1 MTDTDVTEVDVS
13 EVDGTDLGEIEVP
26 ATTEVRRRVPLAA
39 ALGVAGAVLA
49 IAYLVRA
56 VDSGSALDWS
66 LFAFMTVLGGV
77 YLAALVDAR
86 APLLVADGHGLRIRR
101 GRSWHG
107 LPWTEVER
115 VEHLAPRGPLRD
127 GRLDVIGADGT
138 EWGVRLGLASRVTGA
153 GDDLATTLLAHSG
166 YTADVVEIDL
176 VPADE
181 LVADEPDDES
191 GDRPDDEPDRPTEAE
206 GDVEVRDP
214 AVVTHA
220 PDAAVEAPEDR
231 REAPEAPAAPAAPAA
246 PVAFASP
253 TPNPLRALVR
263 AARSE
268 SRRHQEPGAEPAP
281 VPVENVRPLT
291 GDDTQSWSM
300 DALPAD
306 EDGTVVIGDLSD
318 VPLAVD
324 PVVGPE
330 LASARARLGL
340 SIDQLADR
348 TRIRPHVIEAIEVD
362 DFAPCGGDFYARGH
376 LRTLARVLGV
386 DVAPLLAAYDE
397 RYADAPVDPR
407 RVFESELATGFG
419 GSIRGTRGGPN
430 WSVLVAAVMA
440 VVLVWAVARL
450 VTEGTGAEE
459 ARPRLNASG
468 GLANGTTANAA
479 KVPVVLTATGGGATV
494 VVRDAGGNVVYD
506 GAIAF
511 MQSVTLK
518 VAPPVRVQSSDG
530 SVTVSVDGD
539 DRGEMGKTG
548 QESSATYVVR

>member
-1 MTDTDVTEVDVS
+1 VTDVTETDVTEVDV
-13 EVDGTDLGEIEVP
+13 DPTDIDEAVVP
-26 ATTEVRRRVPLAA
+26 ATTEVRRHVPLAA

-56 VDSGSALDWS
+56 VDSGSVLDWS

-107 LPWTEVER
+107 VPWSEVDR

-127 GRLDVIGADGT
+127 GRLDVFGTDGT
-138 EWGVRLGLASRVTGA
+138 EWAVRLGLASRVTGA
-153 GDDLATTLLAHSG
+153 GDDLATTLLAHSD
-166 YTADVVEIDL
+166 YTADIVEIDL
-176 VPADE
+176 VPADR
-181 LVADEPDDES
+181 L
-191 GDRPDDEPDRPTEAE
+191 PDDEP
-206 GDVEVRDP
+206 
-214 AVVTHA
+214 VTGE
-220 PDAAVEAPEDR
+220 PVTDEQ
-231 REAPEAPAAPAAPAA
+231 PEAALEQPQGPEQQHDEPEPVQPKHVQSELDEPETPAPVA

-253 TPNPLRALVR
+253 TPHPLRALVR

-268 SRRHQEPGAEPAP
+268 SRHQQQPEPALEP
-281 VPVENVRPLT
+281 VVNVRPLAS
-291 GDDTQSWSM
+291 DDTQSWSM
-300 DALPAD
+300 EDQPSD
-306 EDGTVVIGDLSD
+306 EDGTIVIGDLSD

-330 LASARARLGL
+330 LAGARTRLGL

-386 DVAPLLAAYDE
+386 DVAPLLDAYDE
-397 RYADAPVDPR
+397 RYSDAPVDPR

-479 KVPVVLTATGGGATV
+479 KVPFVLTATGGGATV

-506 GAIAF
+506 GAVAF
-511 MQSVTLK
+511 MQSITLK

-530 SVTVSVDGD
+530 SVTVTIDGD

>member
-1 MTDTDVTEVDVS
+1 MTDVSNTAVAQNETDEPDVTD
-13 EVDGTDLGEIEVP
+13 VP

-39 ALGVAGAVLA
+39 AIGVAGAVLA

-56 VDSGSALDWS
+56 TDTGSVLDWS
-66 LFAFMTVLGGV
+66 LFGVMALLGGV
-77 YLAALVDAR
+77 YLAALLDAR
-86 APLLVADGHGLRIRR
+86 APLLVADEHGLRVRR

-107 LPWTEVER
+107 LPWSEVER

-127 GRLDVIGADGT
+127 GRLDVFGADGT
-138 EWGVRLGLASRVTGA
+138 EWGVRLGLASHVTGA
-153 GDDLATTLLAHSG
+153 GDDLAVTLLAHSD

-181 LVADEPDDES
+181 LDDAESEPLTDESVAAHPLDEPVDEPVSESADEPVDQPVEDEVV
-191 GDRPDDEPDRPTEAE
+191 DERTEEA
-206 GDVEVRDP
+206 GP
-214 AVVTHA
+214 A
-220 PDAAVEAPEDR
+220 
-231 REAPEAPAAPAAPAA
+231 AAPAVSAA
-246 PVAFASP
+246 LASP
-253 TPNPLRALVR
+253 TPGPLRALLR

-268 SRRHQEPGAEPAP
+268 SRHVPDPEPEP
-281 VPVENVRPLT
+281 VDNVRPLT
-291 GDDTQSWSM
+291 TEDTQAWTRE
-300 DALPAD
+300 DLRP
-306 EDGTVVIGDLSD
+306 EHDGTVVIGDLSD
-318 VPLAVD
+318 VPLVAD
-324 PVVGPE
+324 PVIGPE
-330 LASARARLGL
+330 LAAARTRLGL
-340 SIDQLADR
+340 TVDQLADR

-376 LRTLARVLGV
+376 LRTLSRVLGV
-386 DVAPLLAAYDE
+386 DVAPLLASYDE

-440 VVLVWAVARL
+440 VVLVGSIVHL
-450 VTEGTGAEE
+450 VTSGGTKVDE
-459 ARPRLNASG
+459 RPRLNASG
-468 GLANGTTANAA
+468 GLANGTSANAP
-479 KVPVVLTATGGGATV
+479 KVPFVLTASGGGATV
-494 VVRDAGGNVVYD
+494 VVRDAGGNIVYD
-506 GAIAF
+506 GAVAF

-530 SVTVSVDGD
+530 SVTVSIAGD